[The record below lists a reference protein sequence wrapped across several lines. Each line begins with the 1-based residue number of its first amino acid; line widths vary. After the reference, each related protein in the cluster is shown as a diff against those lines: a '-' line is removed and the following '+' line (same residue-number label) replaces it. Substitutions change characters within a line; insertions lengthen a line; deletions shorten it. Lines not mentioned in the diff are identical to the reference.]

1 MNTTIITVL
10 LNVLK
15 GGASGLL
22 AMVADAGP
30 ILSVL
35 VPDATQIIT
44 DVNKLLVDVQASLA
58 KLEASAIAAAKP
70 PSA

>member
-1 MNTTIITVL
+1 MNTAVVSVL

-35 VPDATQIIT
+35 IPDATQVIT
-44 DVNKLLVDVQASLA
+44 DVNKLLVDIQASLA
-58 KLEASAIAAAKP
+58 KLESSAIAAAKP
-70 PSA
+70 PAA